1 MILSQQKLIQQLRD
15 HDICVSSTT
24 IHAWVRSGCPI
35 VPGWKNP
42 KFILAKVME
51 WIQAVHQ
58 VDPIVM
64 EVRDRVYKRRLKR
77 SA

>member
-15 HDICVSSTT
+15 YDICVSSTT
-24 IHAWVRSGCPI
+24 IHAWVRSGCPT

-42 KFILAKVME
+42 KFILAKVLE
-51 WIQAVHQ
+51 WIQAVHE
-58 VDPIVM
+58 VDPLVI
-64 EVRDRVYKRRLKR
+64 EVRDRVYKGRLKR

>member
-15 HDICVSSTT
+15 YDINVSSTT

-58 VDPIVM
+58 VDPLVM